1 MTDTTISLRID
12 QNLRD
17 KMRRMD
23 HINWSA
29 ILRKALIH
37 ELSKID
43 EVNKDGLPI
52 SMGDIWQF
60 TTYRTASFIVD
71 DFELYNNDSELK
83 NVSMLINT
91 EKL

>member
-43 EVNKDGLPI
+43 EVNK
-52 SMGDIWQF
+52 
-60 TTYRTASFIVD
+60 
-71 DFELYNNDSELK
+71 
-83 NVSMLINT
+83 
-91 EKL
+91 EKLRKATETMNRIRKQRIFDNGKTSVEIIREWRNKRKY